1 MLTKYSIHFNLELI
15 PPNDGQLDQERPDRI
30 SVTENDE
37 YDSPWKEAITIDD
50 LAASQELVN
59 SGKSDRAE
67 K

>member
-1 MLTKYSIHFNLELI
+1 M
-15 PPNDGQLDQERPDRI
+15 PNDGQLDQEKRDRI
-30 SVTENDE
+30 SMTENDK
-37 YDSPWKEAITIDD
+37 YDFPWKESITIDD